1 MPFATAV
8 IFFLLFILVFIEMW
22 FVFVFCTNNHLRTH
36 FHVLCTN
43 TVNIK
48 SLLSVN
54 TLSNEIYPDCNYFLT
69 PTNHFVA
76 IESTYSFHFLFT
88 IYVCEKNS

>member
-1 MPFATAV
+1 
-8 IFFLLFILVFIEMW
+8 MW
-22 FVFVFCTNNHLRTH
+22 FVFVFCTNNHLQTH

-54 TLSNEIYPDCNYFLT
+54 ILSNEIYPDCNYFLT

-76 IESTYSFHFLFT
+76 IESTYSFIFYLPFMF
-88 IYVCEKNS
+88 VRKNDVIVKLLVYCMFEVQCP